1 MPQTTQIQP
10 DSVFAENLAVAVPAA
25 GNTDLL
31 EIIVAR
37 VSVLGVEVLPTVQAL
52 DAFIVQGKFHQSGA
66 YVTLFSLATD
76 FTTPAGIVLDASGD
90 LTIQAAGSTGWLV
103 LDVSALYAVKIQA
116 SANVAGQATVTAR
129 ANGRTL

>member
-52 DAFIVQGKFHQSGA
+52 DAFIVQGKFNPNSA
-66 YVTLFSLATD
+66 YVTMFSLATD